1 MYYKLIRQS
10 ADGIAV
16 RGRLFRVSHYFNH
29 RTGLMT
35 ERLHPICDTLENA
48 RFLVPALIYRVHV
61 TQSAKFKRLLPVL
74 DNVPGRSGIRFHRG
88 TRPEHSRGCIL
99 VSAADEQELTAR
111 WLAEQQSREETRLEI
126 SNYTNLN
133 LED

>member
-1 MYYKLIRQS
+1 MYYKLIRQPS
-10 ADGIAV
+10 DGLAV

-35 ERLHPICDTLENA
+35 ERLHPICNTLENA

-99 VSAADEQELTAR
+99 VSAADEQGLTAR